1 MKKNILISLF
11 LLISLSV
18 KAQTLNEVISNIF
31 KNNGSEASWM
41 NIITIYSTGKMSPN
55 DRSADEVLLS
65 DYDSFKKYEK
75 GSKFYNERILKTKR
89 FITATDG
96 TYYWYSSTEMG
107 KPDLFNKFKRGNPS
121 FESSYPCLMLSNYK
135 AKGHKVE
142 FKGKAT
148 VKNKPVFKLEVGLE
162 NGSTYYLYFDEK
174 TYYPVL
180 SEINLTFTT
189 TATYFSN
196 YKKVDGMVFPFTL
209 DMSVIGTKAITNIE
223 TIQLNTKIADSLFTP
238 IK

>member
-1 MKKNILISLF
+1 MKKNILISLLF
-11 LLISLSV
+11 LISLNV
-18 KAQTLNEVISNIF
+18 KAQTLNEVLSNIF

-41 NIITIYSTGKMSPN
+41 NINTIYSTGKISPN

-75 GSKFYNERILKTKR
+75 GSKFYNERILKTKK

-142 FKGKAT
+142 FKGKAK
-148 VKNKPVFKLEVGLE
+148 VKNQLAFKLQVELE

-180 SEINLTFTT
+180 SEINLMFTT
-189 TATYFSN
+189 TDTYLSN
-196 YKKVDGMVFPFTL
+196 HKKVDGMVFPFTIN
-209 DMSVIGTKAITNIE
+209 MSVIDKKAITNIE
-223 TIQLNTKIADSLFTP
+223 TIQINTKIADSLFTP

>member
-1 MKKNILISLF
+1 MNA
-11 LLISLSV
+11 
-18 KAQTLNEVISNIF
+18 KAQTLNEVIASIF
-31 KNNGSEASWM
+31 KNNGSEANWM
-41 NIITIYSTGKMSPN
+41 NISTIYSTGKMSPN

-75 GSKFYNERILKTKR
+75 GNKFYNERILKTKR
-89 FITATDG
+89 FISATDG
-96 TYYWYSSTEMG
+96 IYSWYSSTEMG

-148 VKNKPVFKLEVGLE
+148 VKNKPAFKLEVGLE

-180 SEINLTFTT
+180 SEMNLMFTT
-189 TATYFSN
+189 TDTYLSN
-196 YKKVDGMVFPFTL
+196 HKKVNGMVFPFTR
-209 DMSVIGTKAITNIE
+209 DTSIIGIKAVTNIE
-223 TIQLNTKIADSLFTP
+223 TIQINTKIADSLFTP

>member
-1 MKKNILISLF
+1 MKKNILIPLLFILSLN
-11 LLISLSV
+11 V
-18 KAQTLNEVISNIF
+18 EAQTLNEVISNIF

-41 NIITIYSTGKMSPN
+41 NISTIYSTGKMSPN

-75 GSKFYNERILKTKR
+75 GNKFYNERILKTKR

-135 AKGHKVE
+135 SKGHKVA
-142 FKGKAT
+142 FKGKVM
-148 VKNKPVFKLEVGLE
+148 VKNKQTFKLEVVME

-180 SEINLTFTT
+180 SEFNLMFTT
-189 TATYFSN
+189 TDTYFSN
-196 YKKVDGMVFPFTL
+196 YKKVDGIMFPFTL
-209 DMSVIGTKAITNIE
+209 NTSLVDKKAVSNIE
-223 TIQLNTKIADSLFTP
+223 TIQINTKISDSLFTP